1 VEAAVVLAILRF
13 PRQSFVAVVG
23 RAGTG
28 SSLLCALCLLMA
40 LLVLVPFAAAS
51 PADPLWIAGIYDGAD
66 LDECID
72 AVTSMIGIVEGLPP
86 GPCDSLA
93 LIHRIAPSCDT
104 VLPPP
109 AAPSPLSARAPP
121 TV

>member
-1 VEAAVVLAILRF
+1 VVLAILRF
-13 PRQSFVAVVG
+13 PRQSFVAVVR

-72 AVTSMIGIVEGLPP
+72 AVISMIWIVEGLPL
-86 GPCDSLA
+86 GPCNSLA
-93 LIHRIAPSCDT
+93 LIVRIVPSSDGAF
-104 VLPPP
+104 PPP
-109 AAPSPLSARAPP
+109 TAPSPLSVRAPP